1 MKKTLF
7 QFQLLISSTLPLWAI
22 ISCSANQNQSQ
33 PEPDSSNTV
42 LILQKEVQRVTDW
55 AQNLSFKTATVTT
68 DFIKSLNPNNL
79 LSNLNNWEP
88 AKDFLYQIEIIING
102 LDQKPDANQQQFLQF
117 AITITY
123 QNKSQT
129 ISNLQVGYQLE
140 ADVIPPTNDLFNP
153 AGGSIDNGNLKVS
166 QYQNLIASL
175 NLFQKTTILP
185 KLTNEILQMALN
197 QNPILKNLQLT
208 INDQSNTLNGQLFLN
223 LRGQINNQIVNALI
237 EIKGFNQLNTN
248 SQSVEYTNFELDQKA
263 WFTTLKPI
271 ATSNDKATI
280 NQINSNDWKQLLIN
294 FQVLD
299 ATNQRLIASMQQLS
313 DFGFEF
319 QISAKL
325 SNDQKINFTIHAQY
339 QHYQYQTNDWK
350 PAGQP
355 INWQQARIQN
365 AKADFFTLNHVKAF
379 IINESQINKSVL
391 AEHYPSY
398 YLGLQNFYK
407 KTNTNTFGNA
417 GVITN
422 QWVENESFVQR
433 YFPANTNLAVN
444 FLIDSVTSNDW
455 NNYLQFQAVLVVN
468 GQPEQQFSKLFE
480 VANKMKRI
488 QDWEGLKKTN
498 AVSINPNTSF
508 FNNIT
513 KNFLKNQHQAL
524 VDQMFTAQAQMQEIN
539 GFSQALIPTII
550 FRAFDF
556 TSQNENQIN
565 QQWDQIKNQIQ
576 PALFGKP
583 WELEFQ
589 QSNDFNGSD
598 NLNFY
603 SQLFWI
609 DRSNAFVLNSLQYQI
624 KTVNQQASLKLI
636 PINQEQIQI
645 TLQGQVLVQFD
656 RENQNFPTTFSFL
669 LNKDAWESI
678 KKTF

>member
-7 QFQLLISSTLPLWAI
+7 QFQLLISSALPLWTI
-22 ISCSANQNQSQ
+22 ISCSANQNQNQ

-42 LILQKEVQRVTDW
+42 LVLQKEVQRVTDW
-55 AQNLSFKTATVTT
+55 AQNLSFKTTTVTT

-88 AKDFLYQIEIIING
+88 AKDFLYQIEIITNA
-102 LDQKPDANQQQFLQF
+102 LEQRPDANQQQFLQF
-117 AITITY
+117 TITVTY

-129 ISNLQVGYQLE
+129 ISDLKVGYQLE
-140 ADVIPPTNDLFNP
+140 ADAIPPTNDLFNP

-175 NLFQKTTILP
+175 NLFQKTTVLS
-185 KLTNEILQMALN
+185 KLTNEILQTALN
-197 QNPILKNLQLT
+197 QNQILKNLQLT

-280 NQINSNDWKQLLIN
+280 NQINSNDWKQLLTN

-325 SNDQKINFTIHAQY
+325 SNDQKINFTIQAQY

-365 AKADFFTLNHVKAF
+365 AKADLFTLNDVKAF
-379 IINESQINKSVL
+379 IINESQIDESML

-433 YFPANTNLAVN
+433 YFPANTNLAAN
-444 FLIDSVTSNDW
+444 FLIDSVISNDW
-455 NNYLQFQAVLVVN
+455 NNYLQFQAVLIVN

-488 QDWEGLKKTN
+488 QDWEGLKKN
-498 AVSINPNTSF
+498 NPVSINPDTSF

-524 VDQMFTAQAQMQEIN
+524 VDQMFTTQAQMQEIN
-539 GFSQALIPTII
+539 GFSQALIPAII
-550 FRAFDF
+550 SRAFDF
-556 TSQNENQIN
+556 TSQDENQIN
-565 QQWDQIKNQIQ
+565 QQWNQIKDQIQ

-583 WELEFQ
+583 WELDFQ

-609 DRSNAFVLNSLQYQI
+609 NSNNAFVVNSLQYQI
-624 KTVNQQASLKLI
+624 NAVNQQASLKLI

-645 TLQGQVLVQFD
+645 TLQGKTLVQFD
-656 RENQNFPTTFSFL
+656 QENREFPTTFSFL
-669 LNKDAWESI
+669 LNKEAWENI
-678 KKTF
+678 KKT